1 MSDIFFRTE
10 MLLGENAMRKLKNS
24 KVLIFGL
31 GGVGSSAALAIA
43 RCGVGKMVIVD
54 NDTVN
59 ETNINRQAIAF
70 HSTIGR
76 PKTEVTKEF
85 ILDINPEAEVTTYQT
100 FVLPDNLETV
110 VDDDV
115 DYIIDAI
122 DTVSA
127 KIAIAELAW
136 HKDIRLIS
144 CMGTGN
150 KLNPFAFKITDIS
163 KTQMCPLCRVMR
175 KELKAR
181 GIGGLKVLY
190 SEEVPLTP
198 KKEVPK
204 EEAGNRRGTPGS
216 ISFVPPTAGLMLTA
230 EVVKTLVEEELRSVK
245 LAEQ

>member
-1 MSDIFFRTE
+1 MSDTFFRTE
-10 MLLGENAMRKLKNS
+10 MLLGEEAMQKLKNS

-85 ILDINPEAEVTTYQT
+85 ILDINPEAEVTMHQT
-100 FVLPDNLETV
+100 FILPDNLESV
-110 VDDDV
+110 VDEDV

-127 KIAIAELAW
+127 KIAIAELAER
-136 HKDIRLIS
+136 KDIPLIS

-150 KLNPFAFKITDIS
+150 KLDPFAFKIADIS
-163 KTQMCPLCRVMR
+163 KTQMCPLCKVMR
-175 KELKAR
+175 KELKNR
-181 GIGGLKVLY
+181 GIGKLKVLY

-198 KKEVPK
+198 KKEVPQ
-204 EEAGNRRGTPGS
+204 EETGNRRGTPGS
-216 ISFVPPTAGLMLTA
+216 ISFVPPTAGLMLAA
-230 EVVKTLVEEELRSVK
+230 EVIKELTGEK
-245 LAEQ
+245 

>member
-1 MSDIFFRTE
+1 MSDTFFRTE
-10 MLLGENAMRKLKNS
+10 MLLGGEAMQKLKNS

-59 ETNINRQAIAF
+59 KTNINRQAIAF

-76 PKTEVTKEF
+76 AKTEVTKEF
-85 ILDINPEAEVTTYQT
+85 ILDINPEVEVTMHQT
-100 FVLPDNLETV
+100 FVLSDNLETV
-110 VDDDV
+110 VDEDV

-127 KIAIAELAW
+127 KIAIAELAER
-136 HKDIRLIS
+136 KNIPLIS

-150 KLNPFAFKITDIS
+150 KLDPFAFKIADIS
-163 KTQMCPLCRVMR
+163 KTQMCPLCKVMR
-175 KELKAR
+175 KELKTR
-181 GIGGLKVLY
+181 GIGKLKVLY
-190 SEEVPLTP
+190 SEEAPLTP

-216 ISFVPPTAGLMLTA
+216 ISFVPPTAGLMLAA
-230 EVVKTLVEEELRSVK
+230 EVIKTLAEVE
-245 LAEQ
+245 